1 VEEGEMNSKGGRM
14 KKLVLLAILLAS
26 FAQAQELTP
35 LQRIEN
41 IKASIQSMG
50 GQLQFIDNQMA
61 ELLTKRQKLNQ
72 QIGINLKAKADL
84 EDEDP
89 IEK

>member
-1 VEEGEMNSKGGRM
+1 MNSKGGRM
-14 KKLVLLAILLAS
+14 KKLVLILVIAFAS

-35 LQRIEN
+35 EQRIEN

-84 EDEDP
+84 EKAQEP
-89 IEK
+89 MEK